1 MLEHR
6 AQRVGLSDA
15 DLDFVVREAAPDA
28 ADTEHLKRLIAED
41 EAFRMA
47 LVGDERIFARV
58 MADEEIF
65 LRISPAL
72 YFEVLLRRALVEL
85 EQAVYTLEYDRAGT
99 IPVFDTSAVVQLLAR
114 RGVVGYLADML
125 SSFTRVRVSVTAVR
139 VRRGIWRRVRT
150 SDMDIDS
157 LVRMCSTAE
166 PEQRFAFY
174 KRIADVCLFVSGLF
188 PHSARGVRGSSSRRG
203 ARLDPGGAIA
213 AQPRGVR
220 GGGPSLLRARS
231 RAPRGPGP
239 GAHGRPGAPGR
250 EFHDCHQAPALHRL
264 PLPALQGAPALCAPV
279 RLGST

>member
-1 MLEHR
+1 MLDHR
-6 AQRVGLSDA
+6 FQSVGLSES

-28 ADTEHLKRLIAED
+28 TDAERLKGLIRED
-41 EAFRMA
+41 EAFRRA
-47 LVGDERIFARV
+47 LVGDERVFARV
-58 MADEEIF
+58 MTDEEIF

-72 YFEVLLRRALVEL
+72 YFEVLLRRALVDL

-99 IPVFDTSAVVQLLAR
+99 IPVFDTSNVVELLAR

-157 LVRMCSTAE
+157 LVRLCSAAE

-188 PHSARGVRGSSSRRG
+188 PHSARGVQRTF
-203 ARLDPGGAIA
+203 APGPTPA
-213 AQPRGVR
+213 A
-220 GGGPSLLRARS
+220 RARRTLEEYVEEGRRFYELAAEHPAA
-231 RAPRGPGP
+231 RALELTGVLGLLGENFTTATKPLRFI
-239 GAHGRPGAPGR
+239 ASHYLHSKGRQLFAP
-250 EFHDCHQAPALHRL
+250 QSA
-264 PLPALQGAPALCAPV
+264 
-279 RLGST
+279 

>member
-1 MLEHR
+1 MLDHR
-6 AQRVGLSDA
+6 SQRVGLSES

-58 MADEEIF
+58 MTDEEIF

-99 IPVFDTSAVVQLLAR
+99 IPVFDTSAVVELLAR

-188 PHSARGVRGSSSRRG
+188 PHSARGVQRSSTTGVLGSTP
-203 ARLDPGGAIA
+203 A
-213 AQPRGVR
+213 
-220 GGGPSLLRARS
+220 ARS
-231 RAPRGPGP
+231 RRSLEEYVQEGRRFYELAAEHPAARALELTGVLGLLGENFTTATKPLRFIASHYLHSKGRQLFAPQS
-239 GAHGRPGAPGR
+239 A
-250 EFHDCHQAPALHRL
+250 
-264 PLPALQGAPALCAPV
+264 
-279 RLGST
+279 

>member
-1 MLEHR
+1 MVDHGL
-6 AQRVGLSDA
+6 QRVGLSEA
-15 DLDFVVREAAPDA
+15 DLDFVVREAVPDA
-28 ADTEHLKRLIAED
+28 ADAERLKRLIRED
-41 EAFRMA
+41 EAFRRA
-47 LVGDERIFARV
+47 LVGDERVFARV

-99 IPVFDTSAVVQLLAR
+99 IPVFDTSAVVELLAR

-139 VRRGIWRRVRT
+139 VRRGVWRRVRT

-157 LVRMCSTAE
+157 LVRLCSAAE

-188 PHSARGVRGSSSRRG
+188 PHSVRP
-203 ARLDPGGAIA
+203 APA
-213 AQPRGVR
+213 
-220 GGGPSLLRARS
+220 ARS
-231 RAPRGPGP
+231 RRSLEEYVQEGRRFYELAAEHPAARALELTGVLGLLGENFTTATKPLRFIASHYLHAAGRRLFAPQS
-239 GAHGRPGAPGR
+239 A
-250 EFHDCHQAPALHRL
+250 
-264 PLPALQGAPALCAPV
+264 
-279 RLGST
+279 

>member
-1 MLEHR
+1 MLDHGF
-6 AQRVGLSDA
+6 QRVGLSEA

-28 ADTEHLKRLIAED
+28 ANAEQLKGLIRED
-41 EAFRMA
+41 EAFRRA
-47 LVGDERIFARV
+47 LVGDERVFARV
-58 MADEEIF
+58 MTDEEIF
-65 LRISPAL
+65 VRISPAL

-99 IPVFDTSAVVQLLAR
+99 IPVFDTSAVVELLAR

-157 LVRMCSTAE
+157 LVRLCSAAE

-188 PHSARGVRGSSSRRG
+188 PHSARSHQRPFMPGVLG
-203 ARLDPGGAIA
+203 PTPA
-213 AQPRGVR
+213 A
-220 GGGPSLLRARS
+220 RARRS
-231 RAPRGPGP
+231 LEDYVQEGRRFYELAAEHPAARALELTGVLGLLGENFTTATKPLRFIASHYLHSKG
-239 GAHGRPGAPGR
+239 HQLFAP
-250 EFHDCHQAPALHRL
+250 QSA
-264 PLPALQGAPALCAPV
+264 
-279 RLGST
+279 